1 MVGEEWG
8 NENRRKVAKKERF
21 KEVKKER
28 DGGTALEVKEQK
40 KEEWK
45 KAIERINQEKNRER
59 MEELERI

>member
-1 MVGEEWG
+1 MRQVHDLSEYSEGKTEGKKEVMAGEEWG

-40 KEEWK
+40 KEE
-45 KAIERINQEKNRER
+45 
-59 MEELERI
+59 

>member
-40 KEEWK
+40 KEE
-45 KAIERINQEKNRER
+45 
-59 MEELERI
+59 